1 MQLFSTM
8 NTKTL
13 LRFVCLFLLCCHSFG
28 IAASNDRLYRTDKIS
43 SNLFSDIDQD
53 SVGYIW
59 IATEYGLNRFD
70 GARFQYFF
78 ADGKE
83 GSLNNN
89 NVRRL
94 KVDRQ
99 GALFVATDFGLQ
111 KFDHISKT
119 FIEVYDNKGE
129 SVKVADMFV
138 DGKALFIL
146 TNDGKIFIYDT
157 ESERAIEDTRISS
170 KLPEKLVAR
179 RLFID
184 KKRNFWIGTLADGI
198 YRIDRH
204 GDNLKH
210 FSTRELPDVNIN
222 GIVATADGT
231 IYVATSVR
239 IWRHDRKSDSF
250 TAVRNESS
258 LSSVREIIVTN
269 DDMLLVGTYGH
280 GLFFVDVAENV
291 CKPISRSNV
300 SSLLLN
306 TVNVT
311 AFHQDRDKNL
321 WIGCFYDGLLLIPQ
335 DAAFF
340 QSFRLVD
347 LPINN
352 SRALSVIQVD
362 EGGKV
367 WIGQESNGLFQLDAN
382 GAVVNHYIGKCTPL
396 SVVRA
401 NDGRLRVGLYDHGVA
416 IVNSESGEVVYD
428 KRFGFERIKSIVKSV
443 DGTLYY
449 AVFNGGI
456 YKDSPADK
464 SLTVIKPHYSKAINK
479 LYLDSDSLIWLGHY
493 NGVECYDPKSGK
505 FIELP
510 QNNKL
515 KNSICYAIY
524 ERQGELYFGTSIGLF
539 VYNKKNKTYS
549 LYTTKDGL
557 SNEVVCGIAEDDF
570 GDIWL
575 STYRGLTSFTPETKK
590 FTQFFAGNGIESTS
604 FLRTIYTQDNDGFIY
619 FGNDHSYIR
628 FSPSRMN
635 VDAMKN
641 ELLLTRLVIHRN
653 ATDENLEKDYVTDI
667 PIEKAKRF
675 TLSHKEDVF
684 TMYFSTLNFGESDN
698 MQLQYRLN
706 DANQWY
712 TTEPGEMRIDFTRM
726 PSGVWT
732 IEVRAINNGYVS
744 ETQKYIVE
752 VTPPW
757 YISRWAVLSYV
768 VFVLLSCLWLIKMWV
783 QRQRDANNEAKLRFF
798 IDLAHEFRSPIT
810 LMLSPLQSLL
820 KKENDPAT
828 ARALRNMYRNASR
841 MMQLLN
847 QILDIRKIDK
857 GQMKIKCVPT
867 DIVTFT
873 KEVCH
878 VFDYEADKRK
888 CKLTFAST
896 AESVMVWIDRNH
908 FDKILYNLLS
918 NAFKFVPD
926 EGTIDVGI
934 VLDPTPRNGFP
945 EGAVQI
951 SVTDSGPGIDEQ
963 QMKQIFERFYQVSP
977 RSKQGAGGY
986 GIGLNLTKQLVA
998 LHHGHISVENRA
1010 DGLTGARFTVVIPLG
1025 NRLLHQD
1032 QISTESNV
1040 EATPVHT
1047 LQTAIL
1053 SPDSDKL
1060 KYIPKKTNFHIVVV
1074 DDDDEIRN
1082 YLKTELHPYYHV
1094 KVCQNGKEAL
1104 KLIMSERP
1112 DLVISDVV
1120 MPEMDGYE
1128 LLWRIKTSTETSSI
1142 PVILL
1147 TSNADINEKI
1157 VGLRKGAD
1165 AYLEKPFNIEELL
1178 ARISGLIANRR
1189 LVKGKFSG
1197 AQEQKERV
1205 EKVVMKDVDDEL
1217 MESIM
1222 AVLNA
1227 NVDNP
1232 DLNVEMLSSK
1242 VGISRAQLHRRMKEI
1257 TGIACGEFIRNFRLK
1272 HAAELLSEGGNIY
1285 VAQVAYACGFS
1296 NPTNFSTTFKKHYGV
1311 SPSEYIESQ
1320 RNKNDEQNTE
1330 TASNLNETN

>member
-1 MQLFSTM
+1 MNRDIVIRPLLLLLFCCVLFS
-8 NTKTL
+8 
-13 LRFVCLFLLCCHSFG
+13 S
-28 IAASNDRLYRTDKIS
+28 AASNDHLYRTDKIS
-43 SNLFSDIDQD
+43 SNLFSDIEQD

-59 IATEYGLNRFD
+59 VATEYGLNRFD
-70 GARFQYFF
+70 GARFQYFL

-94 KVDRQ
+94 KVDSQ
-99 GALFVATDFGLQ
+99 GTLFVATDFGLQ
-111 KFDHISKT
+111 RYNHISKT
-119 FIEVYDNKGE
+119 FIEVLDKNGQA
-129 SVKVADMFV
+129 VKAVDMFV
-138 DGKALFIL
+138 DGQVLLVL
-146 TNDGKIFIYDT
+146 TNKGKIMFYDI
-157 ESERAIEDTRISS
+157 ESEALVEDTRISA
-170 KLPEKLVAR
+170 KLPENIVGR
-179 RLFID
+179 RLFVD
-184 KKRNFWIGTLADGI
+184 NKRNYWIGTLSDGV
-198 YRIDRH
+198 YRIDRN
-204 GDNLKH
+204 GDSVKH
-210 FSTRELPDVNIN
+210 FSNSKPAETNIN
-222 GIVATADGT
+222 GIVATSDGT
-231 IYVATSVR
+231 IYVATSISV
-239 IWRHDRKSDSF
+239 WRHDRKTDSLV
-250 TAVRNESS
+250 AVRNESR
-258 LSSVREIIVTN
+258 LSSVRDMIVTN
-269 DDMLLVGTYGH
+269 DNIPLVGTYGN
-280 GLFFVDVAENV
+280 GLFFVDVDENV
-291 CKPISRSNV
+291 CKPIIRSNV
-300 SSLLLN
+300 SSLN
-306 TVNVT
+306 INAVNVT
-311 AFHQDRDKNL
+311 AFHQDRDNNL

-335 DAAFF
+335 DASYFESNSLF
-340 QSFRLVD
+340 D
-347 LPINN
+347 LPENN

-362 EGGKV
+362 DDGSV
-367 WIGQESNGLFQLDAN
+367 FVGQERNGLFRLDAN
-382 GAVVNHYIGKCTPL
+382 GKVVNHLIGTQTPL
-396 SVVRA
+396 CVERA
-401 NDGRLRVGLYDHGVA
+401 NDGLLRVGLYDYGVA
-416 IVNSESGEVVYD
+416 IVNPVSGDVKYD
-428 KRFGFERIKSIVKSV
+428 KRFGYGRIKSIVKSLN
-443 DGTLYY
+443 GMMYY
-449 AVFNGGI
+449 GVFNGGI
-456 YKDSPADK
+456 YIETPGKETLSLITPKYGK
-464 SLTVIKPHYSKAINK
+464 SINK

-493 NGVECYDPKSGK
+493 SGVECYDPKSKK
-505 FIELP
+505 FVELP
-510 QNNKL
+510 PNSQL
-515 KNSICYAIY
+515 RNSICYAIH
-524 ERQGELYFGTSIGLF
+524 ERHGELYFGTSLGLF
-539 VYNKKNKTYS
+539 VYNKKSKTYAH
-549 LYTTKDGL
+549 YTIKDGL
-557 SNEVVCGIAEDDF
+557 SNEVICGVAEDDF

-575 STYRGLTSFTPETKK
+575 STYRGLTSFAPETKQ
-590 FTQFFAGNGIESTS
+590 FTQYFAGNGLESTS
-604 FLRTIYTQDNDGFIY
+604 FLRSVYSHDKEGYIY

-628 FSPSRMN
+628 FSPSRKN
-635 VDAMKN
+635 VNMMKN
-641 ELLLTRLVIHRN
+641 ELLLARLVIHRN

-667 PIEKAKRF
+667 PIEQVKRF
-675 TLSHKEDVF
+675 TMSHKEDVF
-684 TMYFSTLNFGESDN
+684 TMYFSTLNFGETDN

-726 PSGVWT
+726 PSGEWT
-732 IEVRAINNGYVS
+732 IDVRAINNGYVS
-744 ETQKYIVE
+744 ETKRYFVE

-757 YISRWAVLSYV
+757 YISRWAVMSYV
-768 VFVLLSCLWLIKMWV
+768 ILILCSGIWLIKMWM

-857 GQMKIKCVPT
+857 GQMKIKCMPT

-873 KEVCH
+873 REVCH
-878 VFDYEADKRK
+878 VFDYEADKRQ
-888 CKLTFAST
+888 CKLTCVST

-926 EGTIDVGI
+926 GGSIDVGV
-934 VLDPTPRNGFP
+934 VLDPTPRTCFP
-945 EGAVQI
+945 EGAVHI

-963 QMKQIFERFYQVSP
+963 QMKQIFDRFYQVSP

-986 GIGLNLTKQLVA
+986 GIGLNLSKRLVE
-998 LHHGHISVENRA
+998 LHHGHISVENRG

-1025 NRLLHQD
+1025 KRLLHQD
-1032 QISTESNV
+1032 QISTESNA

-1053 SPDSDKL
+1053 SPDADKL
-1060 KYIPKKTNFHIVVV
+1060 KYIPKKTNFRIVVV

-1094 KVCQNGKEAL
+1094 KDCRNGKEAL

-1128 LLWRIKTSTETSSI
+1128 LLWRLKTSTETSSI

-1157 VGLRKGAD
+1157 LGLRKGAD

-1189 LVKGKFSG
+1189 LVKGNFSG

-1205 EKVVMKDVDDEL
+1205 EKVVMKDVDDQL

-1232 DLNVEMLSSK
+1232 ELNVEMLSSK

-1272 HAAELLSEGGNIY
+1272 HAAELLREGGNVY

-1311 SPSEYIESQ
+1311 SPSEYAESQ
-1320 RNKNDEQNTE
+1320 RDKSNDEITE